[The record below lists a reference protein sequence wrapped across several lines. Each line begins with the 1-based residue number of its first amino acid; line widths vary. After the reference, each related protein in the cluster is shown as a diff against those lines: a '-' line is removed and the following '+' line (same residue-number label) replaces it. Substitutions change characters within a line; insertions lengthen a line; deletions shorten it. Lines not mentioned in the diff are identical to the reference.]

1 MEFAAA
7 CLSALS
13 RMTPDPTWA
22 PPVGVLFVRIMA
34 APWCDRITLGYAVEP
49 PGDGLQKTRALAEM
63 RNWHAEPANGC
74 SYECAKGNLDTSNA
88 APIVRRLANEDDV
101 TAFLRLWDR
110 DCGVSAA
117 AWLDGAMRSR
127 GLAPESVA
135 LLRQAGERTNAGP
148 SVAVAVAREELCR
161 LDAEAQRAGERH
173 ELAAR
178 RLAQIV
184 KDNPTS
190 KERPWRKKEVDE
202 LRYADGCAA
211 SAFDGARR
219 LAERLGLIA
228 EGEREFHKG
237 SE

>member
-34 APWCDRITLGYAVEP
+34 APWGDRITLGYAVEP

-63 RNWHAEPANGC
+63 RNWHAEPEYGC
-74 SYECAKGNLDTSNA
+74 SYECAKGDLDTSHA

-117 AWLDGAMRSR
+117 DWLRVAMRSR
-127 GLAPESVA
+127 GLAPEGVT
-135 LLRQAGERTNAGP
+135 LLRQAGERCG
-148 SVAVAVAREELCR
+148 
-161 LDAEAQRAGERH
+161 
-173 ELAAR
+173 
-178 RLAQIV
+178 RLA
-184 KDNPTS
+184 P
-190 KERPWRKKEVDE
+190 
-202 LRYADGCAA
+202 
-211 SAFDGARR
+211 
-219 LAERLGLIA
+219 
-228 EGEREFHKG
+228 EGT
-237 SE
+237 